1 MQRPFTSCLVARDM
15 TWHSVALV
23 LRGGRELGT
32 SVICRGKWIAKLNNM
47 GDVVCVDFGYF
58 IISVENKNE

>member
-47 GDVVCVDFGYF
+47 GDVV
-58 IISVENKNE
+58 